1 MTFNKGF
8 KIIGIA
14 VETANGEGE
23 AMTDLLELWGRF
35 QSENL
40 LERIPNQVSSDIF
53 SIYTDYESDFTGKY
67 TCILGLRVSSLDV
80 IPEGMIGRDFEA
92 QNFKTFLAQGEL
104 PNAVVETWKE
114 IWNSDKELNRSYT
127 YDFEVYDDRARNGDQ
142 SEVSIYIATK

>member
-14 VETANGEGE
+14 VETTNGEGK
-23 AMTDLLELWGRF
+23 AMTDLMELWGRF

-53 SIYTDYESDFTGKY
+53 AIYTDYESDFTGKY
-67 TCILGLRVSSLDV
+67 TCILGLSVSSLDV
-80 IPEGMIGRDFEA
+80 IPEGMIGRTFEA

-114 IWNSDKELNRSYT
+114 IWYLDKELNRSYT